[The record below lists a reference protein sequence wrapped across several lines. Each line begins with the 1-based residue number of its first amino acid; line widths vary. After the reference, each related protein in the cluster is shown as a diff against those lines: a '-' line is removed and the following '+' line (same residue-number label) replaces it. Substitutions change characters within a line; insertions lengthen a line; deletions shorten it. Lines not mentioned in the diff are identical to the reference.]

1 MNLTKEI
8 ALNIAAFQTV
18 PYLIEAVISAIVIII
33 GFTMNRFI
41 IQKSID
47 KLSEKRG
54 LDIQHIK
61 PLRRFASLILWL
73 IISFIILGVFGLTN
87 VLWGIFAAAGFAGI
101 VIGMATRD
109 VVSDILT
116 GILLHFYRPFKIGDS
131 VAIGDIWG
139 KVQDIGAGGVKIKAG
154 SGEIVIIPNS
164 KMRTAIVRNYSI
176 DSRRATMNFYV
187 DYTSDFNRTLKI
199 CKKTLD
205 GIPEVMKDPKP
216 AIRVDDFT
224 EKSVKI
230 LILVWFPIDKFWNG
244 CAEVKKSFAEEFKRS
259 GLKVP
264 VIRWEERSQEF

>member
-1 MNLTKEI
+1 MNLTREI
-8 ALNIAAFQTV
+8 ALNITAFQVV
-18 PYLIEAVISAIVIII
+18 PYLIETVISAIVIII
-33 GFTMNRFI
+33 GFTVNRLI

-54 LDIQHIK
+54 LDIQHIV

-73 IISFIILGVFGLTN
+73 IISLILLGIFGLTD
-87 VLWGIFAAAGFAGI
+87 VLWGIFAAAGFTGI

-116 GILLHFYRPFKIGDS
+116 GMLLHFYRPFKIGDA
-131 VAIGDIWG
+131 VAIGDIGG
-139 KVQDIGAGGVKIKAG
+139 KVQDIGAGGVKIKAW

-164 KMRTAIVRNYSI
+164 MMRTSIVRNYSI
-176 DSRRATMNFYV
+176 DSRRATMIFYV

-205 GIPEVMKDPKP
+205 ETPGVMKDPTP
-216 AIRVDDFT
+216 TIRVDDFT

-230 LILVWFPIDKFWNG
+230 LILVWFPMDKFWNG
-244 CAEVKKSFAEEFKRS
+244 YAQVKKGLAEEFKRS

-264 VIRWEERSQEF
+264 VIKWEERPQEF